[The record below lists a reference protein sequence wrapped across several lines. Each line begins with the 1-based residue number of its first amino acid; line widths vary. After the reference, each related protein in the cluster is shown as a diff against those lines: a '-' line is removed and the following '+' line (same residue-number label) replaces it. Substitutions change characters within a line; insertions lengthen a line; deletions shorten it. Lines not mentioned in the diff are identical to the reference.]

1 MFTSGY
7 LRLGGWGEAPL
18 RWHWSLPVA
27 MVLAGGM
34 ELRPLSWLFYLGL
47 VLAHEAGHHAVVRRA
62 GRRVIGVD
70 LQGLGGEVRWNGVAS
85 PRDQVL
91 MAWGGVLA
99 QLGVMLCAKVLL
111 VIAGGLTEPWLA
123 ELEHVCI
130 EVNALVIALNLLPLP
145 TFDGEVAWKALT
157 LLRGREIPARRTIL
171 LEVVE
176 REERDEA
183 QAAARV
189 KAEVEAELAE
199 LTRTHNERAEAQKT
213 TSSR

>member
-1 MFTSGY
+1 MPDEGPTLADGIAHSPARPRHVRPWLWGLLYLPFGVTSGFVSVTLAY
-7 LRLGGWGEAPL
+7 ILSQRG
-18 RWHWSLPVA
+18 LPD
-27 MVLAGGM
+27 
-34 ELRPLSWLFYLGL
+34 ST
-47 VLAHEAGHHAVVRRA
+47 
-62 GRRVIGVD
+62 
-70 LQGLGGEVRWNGVAS
+70 
-85 PRDQVL
+85 
-91 MAWGGVLA
+91 
-99 QLGVMLCAKVLL
+99 
-111 VIAGGLTEPWLA
+111 IAGM
-123 ELEHVCI
+123 V
-130 EVNALVIALNLLPLP
+130 ALNLLPLP

-157 LLRGREIPARRTIL
+157 LLRGREIPARRAIL